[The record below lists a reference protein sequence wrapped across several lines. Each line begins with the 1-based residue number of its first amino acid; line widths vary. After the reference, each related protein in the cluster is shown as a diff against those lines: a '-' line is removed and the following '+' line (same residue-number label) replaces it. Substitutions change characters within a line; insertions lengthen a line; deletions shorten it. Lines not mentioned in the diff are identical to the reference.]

1 MEKEE
6 SKIEIP
12 TKPPF
17 TTIDLIFD
25 IITTFLEAKKDTI
38 LEKVKEL
45 KEKYGNQNNR
55 YYINN
60 CYRQNFII
68 HNASIFDDDIQFYNT
83 ILDEV
88 TTILNIYSQQ
98 RQEILLKYQDTLYI
112 LLFVIKILK
121 IIKLSEPDV
130 LLTPNFKFSFIII
143 VDMFYYHK
151 DKIDLYKSEDI
162 FLLFNTL
169 NQFHFILK
177 GNFENYLPVILFL

>member
-1 MEKEE
+1 MEE
-6 SKIEIP
+6 SKIEI
-12 TKPPF
+12 TTQSPF

-45 KEKYGNQNNR
+45 KEKYGKQNNR
-55 YYINN
+55 YHINN
-60 CYRQNFII
+60 CSRQNFII
-68 HNASIFDDDIQFYNT
+68 HNASIFDDNIEFYNT
-83 ILDEV
+83 ILDEM

-98 RQEILLKYQDTLYI
+98 SQAILLKYQDTLFF

-151 DKIDLYKSEDI
+151 EKIDLYKSEDI
-162 FLLFNTL
+162 LLLFNTL
-169 NQFHFILK
+169 NQFNFILK
-177 GNFENYLPVILFL
+177 GNFEKYLPVILFL